1 MIIRHKMT
9 HQIRIVAEAHQNQ
22 CNCMLSL
29 CACKFKCTEDFN
41 HCCPGKLS
49 S

>member
-1 MIIRHKMT
+1 MIIRHTMT
-9 HQIRIVAEAHQNQ
+9 HQIRIFADAQQNH
-22 CNCMLSL
+22 MLSL

-41 HCCPGKLS
+41 HCCPSKLS